1 MVTPYLTLRLNGAFM
16 RLPLET
22 RAAELLRR
30 ARQRELAVV
39 VSILETMEELSL
51 EYCGQD
57 LYAEEVLWRSWNPA
71 FSASLQSTAGNDAVN
86 VGMELKLLPPSME
99 DCREA
104 ELCTEVLLLAG
115 DLIERLRGSTEKEVK
130 NERLVAERHRIQLF
144 GDREDDVKVRNGQ

>member
-71 FSASLQSTAGNDAVN
+71 FSASLQSTAGNDAV
-86 VGMELKLLPPSME
+86 S
-99 DCREA
+99 
-104 ELCTEVLLLAG
+104 
-115 DLIERLRGSTEKEVK
+115 ERLCGSTEKEVK
-130 NERLVAERHRIQLF
+130 DERLVAERHRIQLV
-144 GDREDDVKVRNGQ
+144 G